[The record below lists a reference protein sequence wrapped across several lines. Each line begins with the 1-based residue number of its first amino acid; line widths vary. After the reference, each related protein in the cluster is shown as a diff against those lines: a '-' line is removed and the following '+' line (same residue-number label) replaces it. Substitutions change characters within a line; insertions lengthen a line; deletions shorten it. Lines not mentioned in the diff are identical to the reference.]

1 MTMLR
6 SHEASEAGGAV
17 RETTA
22 PTTSRMPFVARLAR
36 DRSFL
41 LMVLPAVV
49 LLLVFTYIPLVGN
62 LIAFT
67 DYQPY
72 LPIQDSPWTGLTNF
86 RLLFSDP
93 AFWQAVWNTVQITFL
108 QVLVAFPI
116 PIALAL
122 LLSSVISTRIRRIVQ
137 TVVYLPHFLS
147 WVLVVALF
155 QQVLG
160 GSGVVNQVLQQNGLG
175 AVGFMTNPDTFKLL
189 IVAQGVWKDA
199 GWGTIIF
206 LAALTAIDDALYES
220 AAIDGADWWQRLW
233 HVTLPG
239 IRPIIAILLILTL
252 GQSLNVGFEQV
263 LLQRGNVGPDAAE
276 VLDTYVYF
284 HGVGDGNFGLG
295 AAAGLFK
302 GLVGLALVLIAN
314 KIAHWLGEEGVYSR

>member
-1 MTMLR
+1 MPTFVSERHKPRSLPGSTRRPSRLSRTQRLR
-6 SHEASEAGGAV
+6 
-17 RETTA
+17 
-22 PTTSRMPFVARLAR
+22 R
-36 DRSFL
+36 DRSML
-41 LMVLPAVV
+41 LMVLPAGL
-49 LLLVFTYIPLVGN
+49 LLLVFTYVPLLGN
-62 LIAFT
+62 VIAFL

-72 LPIQDSPWTGLTNF
+72 LPIDQAPWVGFANF
-86 RLLFSDP
+86 QLLFTDP
-93 AFWQAVWNTVQITFL
+93 AFWGAVSNTLQITFL
-108 QVLVAFPI
+108 QVFLAFPV

-122 LLSSVISTRIRRIVQ
+122 LLSSLISSRVKKIVQ

-160 GSGVVNQVLQQNGLG
+160 GSGVVNQFLSQQGLHSI
-175 AVGFMTNPDTFKLL
+175 GFMTTPETFKLL

-199 GWGTIIF
+199 GWATIIF

-220 AAIDGADWWQRLW
+220 AAIDGAGWWRRLW

-239 IRPIIAILLILTL
+239 IRPIIAILLILNL
-252 GQSLNVGFEQV
+252 GQALNVGFEQI
-263 LLQRGNVGPDAAE
+263 LLQRANVGPDAAE

-284 HGVGDGNFGLG
+284 HGIGDGNFGLG

-302 GLVGLALVLIAN
+302 GVVGLILILVAN
-314 KIAHWLGEEGVYSR
+314 KVSHLLGEQGVYSRQ